1 MSRCDQTFMKLFPKV
16 LGQVLL
22 YIQASPPQGFPF
34 FGMTPSALLSLSQAE
49 LQMSKAGGLS
59 EAARS
64 NLRLSA
70 QMSVTDPSDVQ
81 LKPAGTLSVCTCRL
95 CMTALATITNSRLP
109 SLQRLL

>member
-59 EAARS
+59 ELARS

-81 LKPAGTLSVCTCRL
+81 LQPAGTLSV
-95 CMTALATITNSRLP
+95 
-109 SLQRLL
+109 